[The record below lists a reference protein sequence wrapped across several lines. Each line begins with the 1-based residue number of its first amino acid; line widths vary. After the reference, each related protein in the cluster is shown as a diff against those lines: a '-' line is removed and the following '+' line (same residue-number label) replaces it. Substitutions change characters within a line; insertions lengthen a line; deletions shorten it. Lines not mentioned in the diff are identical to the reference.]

1 MADKKLNISAD
12 LKIRTTE
19 AEKVLKKLEKEG
31 IKISKILKGL
41 DIETSGGRAGFA
53 KSLVVASKEM
63 QKLRG
68 VTGDTAK
75 TMEYLWGRQI
85 EKQTKNLDT
94 YTKKVQS
101 LNKLFQFQQSS
112 VASARAAGNEI
123 AAARMQGIADRTASK
138 IAVNEAARQAVAENL
153 KDLKS
158 TGGSAL
164 TTQDKAFIAF
174 SIGSALGSLGAQIGG
189 FFQGAKTATLVNEG
203 SVAQFHGNMMRRIAG
218 GDFLDAAIMAKATR
232 IGKTPGRGI
241 NVLKHAAGTG
251 LGTVGEV
258 SGNVGGILGT
268 AASLLAGGLGPGSG
282 LVGGGRV
289 TDTVANI
296 NRGVGAVSGA
306 LGPLASQAEYSV
318 FGGKYT
324 QEAASMERAREA
336 MRMSDPYYAMRFEHL
351 AQTAG
356 PRVAA
361 SRRLG
366 GRHMRIAGAG
376 IGAGM
381 DMSESFSL
389 GMGLANQFGGAEA
402 LRATPQAMRFSL
414 QGFDPSMAGGMIGR
428 MNEATGKGEETLK
441 RIIGHGTKLGMEQ
454 LDIQFF
460 EKFGQAVA
468 EGAVGQGG
476 RMGAGGNFAEALMFG
491 MNRQSTMID
500 VMGNITGQK
509 ALSGVLSGK
518 NPFFNAVGYELG
530 KNILG
535 PEASGV
541 KMQAFQRASLQ
552 ELISGSEELTNLG
565 ISPTE
570 RQRMLGGKLDA
581 LTRAFL
587 SENTTEG
594 SFLLGGAREAGGM
607 QQFLSKSERGRQL
620 MASVLKATLPD
631 QFGDYQTALGAT
643 NFMAGVGSPI
653 SAGGE
658 FKSTIEGT
666 ALMQLQT
673 QARIA
678 HQIWADEAEI
688 RGDMV
693 AAMQNSVTIFK
704 TFASEIPIGLE
715 GAEKA
720 LTILDRVFASLKR
733 FEELDKATS
742 NIEKK
747 INQLESRTTFGRE
760 TIRAGGSF

>member
-53 KSLVVASKEM
+53 KSLVIASKEM

-101 LNKLFQFQQSS
+101 LNKLFQFQQAGI
-112 VASARAAGNEI
+112 ASARAAGNE
-123 AAARMQGIADRTASK
+123 AAAQRMQGIADRTASK
-138 IAVNEAARQAVAENL
+138 IAVNEAARQAISDNL
-153 KDLKS
+153 RDLK
-158 TGGSAL
+158 GGGGGGL

-174 SIGSALGSLGAQIGG
+174 SVGAALGGLGAQLTNWL
-189 FFQGAKTATLVNEG
+189 QGTKTAVLANEG
-203 SVAQFHGNMMRRIAG
+203 TVAQFHGNMMRRIAG
-218 GDFLDAAIMAKATR
+218 GDFLDAAI
-232 IGKTPGRGI
+232 IGKTARIGSTGTHGLGI
-241 NVLKHAAGTG
+241 LKHAAGTK
-251 LGTVGEV
+251 LGTAGTTL
-258 SGNVGGILGT
+258 GNMGSVAGT
-268 AASLLAGGLGPGSG
+268 AASLLGAGLSGGTSG
-282 LVGGGRV
+282 LIGSGGRV
-289 TDTVANI
+289 TDTVSNI
-296 NRGVGAVSGA
+296 NRAAGAAGGA
-306 LGPLASQAEYSV
+306 LGPLLNQADYSV
-318 FGGKYT
+318 MGGKYV
-324 QEAASMERAREA
+324 QEAASIERAREA

-351 AQTAG
+351 QQTAG
-356 PRVAA
+356 GRLAA

-366 GRHMRIAGAG
+366 GRHMGIAGHG
-376 IGAGM
+376 VGAGM
-381 DMSESFSL
+381 DMMESFGL
-389 GMGLANQFGGAEA
+389 GTGIANQFGGVQA
-402 LRATPQAMRFSL
+402 LRATPSAMRFSL
-414 QGFDPSMAGGMIGR
+414 QGFDPGLTGGMLGR
-428 MNEATGKGEETLK
+428 LNEANNKGDETLK
-441 RIIGHGTKLGMEQ
+441 RIIGQGTKLGMEQ

-468 EGAVGQGG
+468 EGAIGQGG
-476 RMGAGGNFAEALMFG
+476 RTGAGGNFAEALMFG
-491 MNRQSTMID
+491 MNRNSSMID

-535 PEASGV
+535 PDASGI

-552 ELISGSEELTNLG
+552 ELIGGSEELTNLG
-565 ISPTE
+565 ISPKE

-587 SENTTEG
+587 SEGTSEG
-594 SFLLGGAREAGGM
+594 NFLLGGAREAGGM

-653 SAGGE
+653 SAGGQ
-658 FKSTIEGT
+658 FKSTVDGT

-673 QARIA
+673 QAKIA
-678 HQIWADEAEI
+678 QQIWADEAEI

-704 TFASEIPIGLE
+704 SFASEVPIGLE

-733 FEELDKATS
+733 FEELDKAV
-742 NIEKK
+742 NVIEKK
-747 INQLESRTTFGRE
+747 TNAIETRATFGGQKFYR
-760 TIRAGGSF
+760 